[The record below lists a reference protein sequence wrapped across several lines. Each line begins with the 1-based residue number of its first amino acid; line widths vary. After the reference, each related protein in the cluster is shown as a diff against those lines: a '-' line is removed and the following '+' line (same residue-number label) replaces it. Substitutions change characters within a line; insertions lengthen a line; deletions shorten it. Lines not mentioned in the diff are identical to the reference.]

1 MGKSPDCSVCQLLW
15 CKYFYHDQLCA
26 KNVTALKAKWGRDVN
41 DGLLQACASGL
52 QTHSSSGRPGQRFPS
67 HDPGWTLMGEQQ
79 EGEARNQSRETG
91 GNQKRW
97 ASFPCWE
104 LWTLHQ
110 PGWSKLCNLLAS
122 PWGAFRKLQWLAYI
136 QINEINFGVW
146 RSTYR
151 IAPKSPQVI
160 LRCWALKC
168 VYDSLK
174 EILWVHKFE
183 EFGDTRGQGFIY
195 RWAFS
200 QVRFCSPFFL
210 ITGARLH
217 PGLLESLPWPSILNI
232 TRIFSTNT
240 SMSKKDFLN
249 TWLDLITYLSSL
261 SLSLV
266 FWN

>member
-1 MGKSPDCSVCQLLW
+1 MMFLPTW
-15 CKYFYHDQLCA
+15 
-26 KNVTALKAKWGRDVN
+26 W
-41 DGLLQACASGL
+41 
-52 QTHSSSGRPGQRFPS
+52 
-67 HDPGWTLMGEQQ
+67 
-79 EGEARNQSRETG
+79 
-91 GNQKRW
+91 
-97 ASFPCWE
+97 
-104 LWTLHQ
+104 
-110 PGWSKLCNLLAS
+110 
-122 PWGAFRKLQWLAYI
+122 
-136 QINEINFGVW
+136 
-146 RSTYR
+146 
-151 IAPKSPQVI
+151 

-266 FWN
+266 FWNKKKKKDSYNKNSQEFRIEKCKGKYHRNEGSCSGDLEYSAQLSCL